1 MTFEHILD
9 AAIELLQRRQRL
21 TYGALKRQF
30 QLDDAGLEDLKQ
42 ELILGQRVAR
52 DEDGMVLVW
61 QGAMAAATAPL
72 APATAS
78 AEAESPRGQAERR
91 QLTIMFCDLADST
104 ALSNALDIEEL
115 RAVLRAFQ
123 DAAGQ
128 VIARHDGFV
137 NSYMGDGILTFFG
150 YPQAHED
157 DARRA
162 VRAGLEVVAA
172 VAALQELPGGRLRVR
187 VGIATGVV
195 VVGDVIGKGASR
207 EEAVVG
213 SASNLAARLQSL
225 ARPGEVV
232 VSASTKRL
240 LGPGFDCQDMGPQQ
254 LKGFDEPTPT
264 WRVLRERS
272 EDALSQAGDGAARS
286 TPMIDREVELPALMA
301 SWQQA
306 CAGQARVVTLRG
318 EAGLGKSR
326 LCAAVRD
333 AVMEQQPV
341 LLRYHC
347 SQRFQNTALYPVIRH
362 LEHAAGFA
370 DGDDPGTKLD
380 KLQALLLRNQPQA
393 EVDAVLPYFA
403 AMLSVPPQGRFAAI
417 SDSPERQREQTL
429 NALHAQIVN
438 LACEHPVLI
447 QFEDLHWVDPTTLSL
462 IDRIARQIGP
472 ERVMVLAT
480 SRPEFEP
487 PWADVPQAQ
496 TVELSLLGMHHRA
509 CIVEQHTAGKALP
522 PEILEH
528 VLQKSDGIPLYV
540 EELTKA
546 MIESGL
552 LQEEDDRYVLTGSLR
567 GVSIPSTLHDSL
579 LARLDRLAVVKDV
592 AQAGAA
598 IGREFAYRTLAA
610 LLPMSAAELD
620 ASLARLLESGLI
632 HGQGQPPD
640 AVYTFKH
647 ALIQDA
653 AYATMLRPRRQ
664 GLHAQIA
671 QVLEADPLPAHRAP
685 ELLAHHFTEA
695 NQVDRAVPYLLQAGL
710 KAASGAAHTEA
721 CKYFD
726 EGLRLLAALPEDAAR
741 NRLEMGLR
749 LHLGMSLAATRGFA
763 APEVEATHQRAR
775 DLCRLLDDKD
785 ELFWVLRALCALYT
799 VRGHAQT
806 AQELSDDCVRL
817 GQETQRNEFLVEAL
831 VMEGYTQGLGG
842 NLTRGRQAMDRAVQI
857 YRSTEAG
864 RFAYPTP
871 QDPSVASLTFA
882 ASLSLVQGDVDS
894 GVRQIEDAVRTAEA
908 LNRPFD
914 LAFAQAYAAM
924 FENLRRNH
932 ERAAHHAGL
941 ALEISQRHGFTGW
954 LAASAMQLGVA
965 KAGLGAAQEAIG
977 LIGGTLPAWQGSG
990 AELNNCFFMSGLAAA
1005 YRAADRLDMALQ
1017 TVTQAIEHADRH
1029 SEHWYDAELY
1039 RQRGE
1044 LLLLMGAEAALA
1056 EADFV
1061 RAIEIARQQGARTFE
1076 LRAALGLVRSQLAA
1090 SDPPRSPRALPALRA
1105 AVQQWAEVQ
1114 DSVEQ
1119 REAAQLLEALA
1130 A

>member
-1 MTFEHILD
+1 MTFEQIVD
-9 AAIELLQRRQRL
+9 SAIELLQRRQRM

-30 QLDDAGLEDLKQ
+30 ELDDAALEDLKQ
-42 ELILGQRVAR
+42 ELIRGQRVAR
-52 DEDGMVLVW
+52 DEDGVVLVW
-61 QGAMAAATAPL
+61 DGQAQAMHSA
-72 APATAS
+72 AS
-78 AEAESPRGQAERR
+78 AAPSQAERR

-115 RAVLRAFQ
+115 RIVLRAFQ
-123 DAAGQ
+123 AAAGQ

-150 YPQAHED
+150 YPRAHED
-157 DARRA
+157 DAMRA
-162 VRAGLEVVAA
+162 VRAGLDVVAA
-172 VAALQELPGGRLRVR
+172 VAALPSLPGGRLRVR

-195 VVGDVIGKGASR
+195 VVGDVIGQGASR

-225 ARPGEVV
+225 ALPGEVV
-232 VSASTKRL
+232 ISASTKKL
-240 LGPGFDCQDMGPQQ
+240 LGRGFVCQNMGPQR
-254 LKGFDEPTPT
+254 LKGFDEAVPTF
-264 WRVLRERS
+264 RVVGERS
-272 EDALSQAGDGAARS
+272 VESMLQAGEGAAQ
-286 TPMIDREVELPALMA
+286 TAPMIDREVEFPALMA
-301 SWQQA
+301 CWQLA
-306 CAGQARVVTLRG
+306 GTGQARVVTLRG

-326 LCAAVRD
+326 LCAAVRE
-333 AVMEQQPV
+333 AVAEQQPV

-370 DGDDPGTKLD
+370 DDDIPAAKLD
-380 KLQALLLRNQPQA
+380 KLQALLLQNQAPL
-393 EVDAVLPYFA
+393 EVAAVLPYFA
-403 AMLSVPPQGRFAAI
+403 AMLSVPAGGRFAPI
-417 SDSPERQREQTL
+417 PDSPERQRELTL
-429 NALHAQIVN
+429 RALLAQIVK
-438 LACEHPVLI
+438 LARERPVLI
-447 QFEDLHWVDPTTLSL
+447 LFEDLHWVDPTTLSL
-462 IDRIARQIGP
+462 IDQLARQLGN
-472 ERVMVLAT
+472 EHVMVLAT
-480 SRPEFEP
+480 SRPEFQP
-487 PWADVPQAQ
+487 PWADLPLAL
-496 TVELSLLGMHHRA
+496 TVELSLLGLHHRA

-552 LQEEDDRYVLTGSLR
+552 LHEEGDRYVLTGSLR
-567 GVSIPSTLHDSL
+567 GVAIPSTLHDSL

-598 IGREFAYRTLAA
+598 IGREFAYGTLAA
-610 LLPMSAAELD
+610 LLPMAAAELD
-620 ASLARLLESGLI
+620 ASLARLVESGLI

-640 AVYTFKH
+640 ALYTFKH

-671 QVLEADPLPAHRAP
+671 QILEADPLPAHRAP
-685 ELLAHHFTEA
+685 ELLAHHFSEA
-695 NQVDRAVPYLLQAGL
+695 NQPDRAVPYLLQAGL
-710 KAASGAAHTEA
+710 KAAAGAAQTEA

-726 EGLRLLAALPEDAAR
+726 EGLRLLQSLPEDTAR
-741 NRLEMGLR
+741 HRLEMGLR

-775 DLCRLLDDKD
+775 ELCRLLDDKD

-806 AQELSDDCVRL
+806 ALELSDDCVRL
-817 GQETQRNEFLVEAL
+817 GHETQRNEFLVEAL

-882 ASLSLVQGDVDS
+882 ASLSLMQGDIDS

-908 LNRPFD
+908 LKRPFD

-932 ERAAHHAGL
+932 ERAAHHAGI
-941 ALEISQRHGFTGW
+941 AIDIAQRHGFAGW
-954 LAASAMQLGVA
+954 LAAGAMQLGVA

-977 LIGGTLPAWQGSG
+977 LIGSTLPAWQGSG

-1005 YRAADRLDMALQ
+1005 YRAAGQLDEALQ

-1044 LLLLMGAEAALA
+1044 LLLLCGGDAAQA
-1056 EADFV
+1056 EADFQ
-1061 RAIEIARQQGARTFE
+1061 RAIKTARQQGARTFE
-1076 LRAALGLVRSQLAA
+1076 LRAALSLARGLVAA
-1090 SDPPRSPRALPALRA
+1090 GEAPRAPQALRA
-1105 AVQQWAEVQ
+1105 AMQQYGVAQ
-1114 DSVEQ
+1114 DSLEH
-1119 REAAQLLEALA
+1119 REAAELLETLA

>member
-30 QLDDAGLEDLKQ
+30 QLDDAALEDLKQ
-42 ELILGQRVAR
+42 ELIVGQRVAR
-52 DEDGMVLVW
+52 DEDGVVLVW
-61 QGAMAAATAPL
+61 HGAMAAPGSAAPL
-72 APATAS
+72 APALA
-78 AEAESPRGQAERR
+78 AADAESPRAQAERR

-115 RAVLRAFQ
+115 RVVLRAFQ

-150 YPQAHED
+150 YPRAHED

-172 VAALQELPGGRLRVR
+172 VAALQGLPGGRLRVR

-240 LGPGFDCQDMGPQQ
+240 LGPGFDCQDMGSQQ
-254 LKGFDEPTPT
+254 LKGFDDPTPA

-272 EDALSQAGDGAARS
+272 EDALSQASDGAARS
-286 TPMIDREVELPALMA
+286 TPMIDREVELPALLA
-301 SWQQA
+301 AWREA

-333 AVMEQQPV
+333 AVMAQHPV

-370 DGDDPGTKLD
+370 DGDDPGAKLD
-380 KLQALLLRNQPQA
+380 KLQALLLHSQPQA

-438 LACEHPVLI
+438 LAREHPVLI
-447 QFEDLHWVDPTTLSL
+447 LFEDLHWVDPTTLSL
-462 IDRIARQIGP
+462 IDRIARQIGT

-487 PWADVPQAQ
+487 PWADVPRAL
-496 TVELSLLGMHHRA
+496 TVELSLLGLHHRA

-598 IGREFAYRTLAA
+598 IGREFAYGTLAA

-620 ASLARLLESGLI
+620 ASLSRLLESGLI

-653 AYATMLRPRRQ
+653 AYATMLRPKRQ

-695 NQVDRAVPYLLQAGL
+695 NQIDRAVPCLLQAGL
-710 KAASGAAHTEA
+710 KAAAGAAHTEA

-726 EGLRLLAALPEDAAR
+726 EGLRLLATLPEDTAR
-741 NRLEMGLR
+741 HRLEMGLR
-749 LHLGMSLAATRGFA
+749 VHLGMSLAATRGFA
-763 APEVEATHQRAR
+763 APEVESTNQRAR
-775 DLCRLLDDKD
+775 ELCRLLGDND
-785 ELFWVLRALCALYT
+785 ELFWVLRGLCALYI
-799 VRGHAQT
+799 VRSNGA
-806 AQELSDDCVRL
+806 ASRELSEQCVRL
-817 GQETQRNEFLVEAL
+817 GRETGRHEFMVEAL
-831 VMEGYTQGLGG
+831 VMEGYVQGYAGEFR
-842 NLTRGRQAMDRAVQI
+842 RGREAMSRAVQI
-857 YRSTEAG
+857 YRSTDAG
-864 RFAYPTP
+864 RYAYPTP
-871 QDPSVASLTFA
+871 QDPSVAALTLLA
-882 ASLSLVQGDVDS
+882 MISLVQGDEPEA
-894 GVRQIEDAVRTAEA
+894 VRANEDALQTAEG
-908 LNRPFD
+908 LKRPFD
-914 LAFAQAYAAM
+914 QAYAHCFAAM
-924 FENLRRNH
+924 FENLRGDAA
-932 ERAAHHAGL
+932 RAAHHAGVTIG
-941 ALEISQRHGFTGW
+941 ISQRHGFAGW
-954 LAASAMQLGVA
+954 LAAGAMQLGKA
-965 KAGLGAAQEAIG
+965 KAALGEAQEAIG
-977 LIGGTLPAWQGSG
+977 LVGNTLPAWQGSG
-990 AELNNCFFMSGLAAA
+990 AETTSSYFLSGLAEGH
-1005 YRAADRLDMALQ
+1005 RAAGQEAQALEAVAQGLDHAARLG
-1017 TVTQAIEHADRH
+1017 
-1029 SEHWYDAELY
+1029 EHWYDAELH
-1039 RQRGE
+1039 RLRGE
-1044 LLLLMGAEAALA
+1044 LLSARPATQAQAEA
-1056 EADFV
+1056 EFR
-1061 RAIEIARQQGARTFE
+1061 RAIEVAHGQGATLFE
-1076 LRAALGLVRSQLAA
+1076 LRAAIGLARLPEPGAPDARSFLL
-1090 SDPPRSPRALPALRA
+1090 RALSGYAGAPDSPERRQATALLDELPA
-1105 AVQQWAEVQ
+1105 
-1114 DSVEQ
+1114 
-1119 REAAQLLEALA
+1119 
-1130 A
+1130 